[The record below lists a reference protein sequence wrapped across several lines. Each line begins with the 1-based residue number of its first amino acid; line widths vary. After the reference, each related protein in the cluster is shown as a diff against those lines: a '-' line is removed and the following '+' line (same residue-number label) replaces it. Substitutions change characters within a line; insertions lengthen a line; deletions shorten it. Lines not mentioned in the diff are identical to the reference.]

1 VCKIASHTFNLTSPL
16 LPTKYMRNEGKP
28 VISLEQLEKI
38 AKAFSAPNG
47 ETAIDFANTQ
57 IAFAGKND
65 EELKKTERLFKLMN
79 NPTLVN
85 IGSKLGMLGTKVPLP
100 FFETTVKATI
110 FKQFCGGTTLLE
122 SQPAIDHLAEQ
133 SVDSVLDYGAEAKES
148 EEDFNRTMNENLR
161 AIDFGSKMPSVPV
174 ISSKITGIAR
184 FGLLEKISDSKATLS
199 AEEKGEFKNVLK
211 RVDAIC
217 HHAAQVG
224 MSVFIDAEETWIQ
237 PAIDM
242 LANRMM
248 KRYNK
253 QKVVVF
259 NTFQMYRTDRLA
271 YLAESFDM
279 AKTQGY
285 LLGAKLV
292 RGAYMEKERKR
303 AEEMGYPSPI
313 QPNKEATDHDFNLG
327 IQFCIESYEQIAVCC
342 ASHNAESNLRMAA
355 LIAKKNLPKN
365 HPHLQFCQLFGM
377 SDNITFNL
385 AKAGYNVAK
394 YMVYGQVKEV
404 IPYLIRRTQENTSV
418 TGDVSRELDLVMKEV
433 KRRGI

>member
-1 VCKIASHTFNLTSPL
+1 MK
-16 LPTKYMRNEGKP
+16 KEGKP

-38 AKAFSAPNG
+38 AKAFRTPQG
-47 ETAIDFANTQ
+47 EPTIDFSNTA
-57 IAFAGKND
+57 IAFAGKSD
-65 EELKKTERLFKLMN
+65 DELKKTEWLFKLMN
-79 NPTLVN
+79 NRHLVS
-85 IGSKLGMLGTKVPLP
+85 IGSKLGILGTKLPLP
-100 FFETTVKATI
+100 FFESAVKATV

-122 SQPAIDHLAEQ
+122 SQPAIEHLHEQ
-133 SVDSVLDYGAEAKES
+133 GVDSVLDYGAEGKES

-161 AIDFGSKMPSVPV
+161 AIDFGSTMPSVPV
-174 ISSKITGIAR
+174 ISTKVTGLAR
-184 FGLLEKISDSKATLS
+184 FALLEKMSTSNPNLS
-199 AEEKGEFKNVLK
+199 PAEKGEFKNVLK
-211 RVDAIC
+211 RIDAIC
-217 HHAAQVG
+217 HHAAQQG
-224 MSVFIDAEETWIQ
+224 MAVYIDAEETWIQ
-237 PAIDM
+237 AAIDL

-253 QKVVVF
+253 DKVVVY

-271 YLAESFDM
+271 YLAESFDL
-279 AKTQGY
+279 AKSQGY

-292 RGAYMEKERKR
+292 RGAYMDKERKR
-303 AEEMGYPSPI
+303 AEENGYPSPI
-313 QPNKEATDHDFNLG
+313 QPTKAATDHDFNMG
-327 IQFCIESYEQIAVCC
+327 IQFCIENFEHIAVCC

-355 LIAKKNLPKN
+355 LIAKKNLPKH
-365 HPHLQFCQLFGM
+365 HPHLQFCQLYGM

-404 IPYLIRRTQENTSV
+404 IPYLIRRTQENTSL

>member
-1 VCKIASHTFNLTSPL
+1 
-16 LPTKYMRNEGKP
+16 MD
-28 VISLEQLEKI
+28 LEQLEKI
-38 AKAFSAPNG
+38 AKAFG
-47 ETAIDFANTQ
+47 EPVGEPAIDFSNTK

-65 EELKKTERLFKLMN
+65 EELKETQWLFKMMN
-79 NPTLVN
+79 NRHLVN
-85 IGSKLGMLGTKVPLP
+85 IGSKLAMLGTKIPLP
-100 FFETTVKATI
+100 FFESTVKSTI

-122 SQPAIDHLAEQ
+122 SLPAIEHLHELD
-133 SVDSVLDYGAEAKES
+133 VDSVLDYGAEAKES

-161 AIDFGSKMPSVPV
+161 AIDFAATQPSVPV
-174 ISSKITGIAR
+174 ISTKITGLAR
-184 FGLLEKISDSKATLS
+184 FALLEKISSNETLTT
-199 AEEKGEFKNVLK
+199 EERGEFKNVLK
-211 RVDAIC
+211 RIDAIC
-217 HHAAQVG
+217 HHANEVG

-237 PAIDM
+237 PAIDL

-253 QKVVVF
+253 GKVAVF

-271 YLAESFDM
+271 YIAESFDL
-279 AKTQGY
+279 AKEQGY

-292 RGAYMEKERKR
+292 RGAYLEKERNR

-313 QPNKEATDHDFNLG
+313 QPNKAATDHDYNLG
-327 IQFCIESYEQIAVCC
+327 IQFCIENYEQIAVCN

-355 LIAKKNLPKN
+355 LISKKNLPKN
-365 HPHLQFCQLFGM
+365 HLHLQFCQLLGM

-404 IPYLIRRTQENTSV
+404 IPYLIRRTQENTSM
-418 TGDVSRELDLVMKEV
+418 TGDLSRELTLVMKEV
-433 KRRGI
+433 KRRGL

>member
-1 VCKIASHTFNLTSPL
+1 MKKT
-16 LPTKYMRNEGKP
+16 GKP
-28 VISLEQLEKI
+28 VKSFERLEKI
-38 AKAFSAPNG
+38 AKAFGAPTG
-47 ETAIDFANTQ
+47 APALDFSNTE
-57 IAFAGKND
+57 IAFGGKDNA
-65 EELKKTERLFKLMN
+65 ELKETERLFKLMN
-79 NPTLVN
+79 NRHFVGV
-85 IGSKLGMLGTKVPLP
+85 GSKLGMLGTKIPLP
-100 FFETTVKATI
+100 FFETIVKATI

-122 SQPAIDHLAEQ
+122 SQPAIEHLQ
-133 SVDSVLDYGAEAKES
+133 SLGVNSVLDYGAEGKES
-148 EEDFNRTMNENLR
+148 EEDYNRTMNENLR
-161 AIDFGSKMPSVPV
+161 AIDFGSKLPSVPV
-174 ISSKITGIAR
+174 ISTKITGLAR
-184 FGLLEKISDSKATLS
+184 FGLLEKMSANPNISPED
-199 AEEKGEFKNVLK
+199 KGEFKNVLK

-237 PAIDM
+237 PAIDL

-253 QKVVVF
+253 EKVVVF

-271 YLAESFDM
+271 YLMESFDL
-279 AKTQGY
+279 AKNQGF

-292 RGAYMEKERKR
+292 RGAYMAKERKR

-313 QPNKEATDHDFNLG
+313 QPNKEATDHDYDLG
-327 IQFCIESYEQIAVCC
+327 VKFCIENHEQIALCN
-342 ASHNAESNLRMAA
+342 ASHNADSNLRMAA
-355 LIAKKNLPKN
+355 LISQKNLPKD
-365 HPHLQFCQLFGM
+365 HPHLQFCQLYGM

-404 IPYLIRRTQENTSV
+404 IPYLIRRSQENTSV
-418 TGDVSRELDLVMKEV
+418 TGDVSRELDLVLKEV

>member
-1 VCKIASHTFNLTSPL
+1 
-16 LPTKYMRNEGKP
+16 MM
-28 VISLEQLEKI
+28 SLKQLEKI
-38 AKAFSAPNG
+38 AKAFGAPAI
-47 ETAIDFANTQ
+47 EPAIDFSNTK

-65 EELKKTERLFKLMN
+65 EELKKTAWLFKMMN
-79 NPTLVN
+79 NRHLVN
-85 IGSKLGMLGTKVPLP
+85 IGSKLGLLGTKIPLP
-100 FFETTVKATI
+100 FFKTAVKSTI

-122 SQPAIDHLAEQ
+122 SLPAIEHLHELN
-133 SVDSVLDYGAEAKES
+133 VDSVLDYGVEAKES

-161 AIDFGSKMPSVPV
+161 AIDFAATLPSVPV
-174 ISSKITGIAR
+174 ISSKITGLAR
-184 FGLLEKISDSKATLS
+184 FGLLEKISSNKTLTT
-199 AEEKGEFKNVLK
+199 EERGEFKNVLK

-217 HHAAQVG
+217 HHAAERG

-237 PAIDM
+237 PAVDL

-253 QKVVVF
+253 EKVVVF
-259 NTFQMYRTDRLA
+259 NTFQMYCTDRLA
-271 YLAESFDM
+271 YIAESFDL
-279 AKTQGY
+279 AKSQGF

-292 RGAYMEKERKR
+292 RGAYLEKERKR

-313 QPNKEATDHDFNLG
+313 QPNKAATDHDYDLG
-327 IQFCIESYEQIAVCC
+327 IQFCIENYEQIAVCN

-355 LIAKKNLPKN
+355 LISKKNLPKN
-365 HPHLQFCQLFGM
+365 HPHLRFCQLLGM

-404 IPYLIRRTQENTSV
+404 TPYLIRRTQENTSM
-418 TGDVSRELDLVMKEV
+418 TGDLSRELTLVLKEV
-433 KRRGI
+433 KRRGL

>member
-1 VCKIASHTFNLTSPL
+1 MK
-16 LPTKYMRNEGKP
+16 KEGKP
-28 VISLEQLEKI
+28 VMSLKQLEKI
-38 AKAFSAPNG
+38 AKAFGAPAI
-47 ETAIDFANTQ
+47 EPAIDFSNTK

-65 EELKKTERLFKLMN
+65 EELKKTAWLFKMMN
-79 NPTLVN
+79 NRHLVN
-85 IGSKLGMLGTKVPLP
+85 IGSKLGLLGTKIPLP
-100 FFETTVKATI
+100 FFKTAVKSTI

-122 SQPAIDHLAEQ
+122 SLPAIEHLHELN
-133 SVDSVLDYGAEAKES
+133 VDSVLDYGVEAKES

-161 AIDFGSKMPSVPV
+161 AIDFAATLPSVPV
-174 ISSKITGIAR
+174 ISSKITGLAR
-184 FGLLEKISDSKATLS
+184 FGLLEKISSNKTLTT
-199 AEEKGEFKNVLK
+199 EERGEFKNVLK

-217 HHAAQVG
+217 HHAAERG

-237 PAIDM
+237 PAVDL

-253 QKVVVF
+253 EKVVVF
-259 NTFQMYRTDRLA
+259 NTFQMYCTDRLA
-271 YLAESFDM
+271 YIAESFDL
-279 AKTQGY
+279 AKSQGF

-292 RGAYMEKERKR
+292 RGAYLEKERKR

-313 QPNKEATDHDFNLG
+313 QPNKAATDHDYDLG
-327 IQFCIESYEQIAVCC
+327 IQFCIENYEQIAVCN

-355 LIAKKNLPKN
+355 LISKKNLPKN
-365 HPHLQFCQLFGM
+365 HPHLRFCQLLGM

-404 IPYLIRRTQENTSV
+404 TPYLIRRTQENTSM
-418 TGDVSRELDLVMKEV
+418 TGDLSRELTLVLKEV
-433 KRRGI
+433 KRRGL